1 MKKMPHKVMS
11 LSNVPNR
18 VPKRAFSLVALS
30 QFWSNKTLP
39 ERQNETS
46 VTGVTQV
53 LLSLVPQRRRIT
65 HTLRAEV
72 VAHYAAGMSCR
83 RVAAALGLGRT
94 TVLQILKAAGIEV
107 RPQGRKY

>member
-1 MKKMPHKVMS
+1 MFPIVFPKGIFAGSPESV
-11 LSNVPNR
+11 LVEQNVAR
-18 VPKRAFSLVALS
+18 E
-30 QFWSNKTLP
+30 T
-39 ERQNETS
+39 ERNLCDWCDSGPAIT
-46 VTGVTQV
+46 
-53 LLSLVPQRRRIT
+53 QRRRIT

-72 VAHYAAGMSCR
+72 VEHYAAGMSCR

>member
-1 MKKMPHKVMS
+1 MFPIVFPKGIFAGSPESV
-11 LSNVPNR
+11 LVEQNVAR
-18 VPKRAFSLVALS
+18 E
-30 QFWSNKTLP
+30 T
-39 ERQNETS
+39 ERNLCDWCDS
-46 VTGVTQV
+46 V

-72 VAHYAAGMSCR
+72 VEHYAAGMSCR